1 MADSAAAP
9 RPQSASLDIDDD
21 LSDAAESPRN
31 DACINWPSRRRRRRS
46 PRPAPTAVLVRTAL
60 GTVAAAAAG
69 LGHAS
74 FKRSDLYGVADRARW
89 RSCAGYDERDFAAV
103 AAATVGFPAAWFCF
117 AGAGSAAA
125 RIGSL
130 PLLMVLA
137 AGALATSA
145 LAYRDASAI
154 LRCSVLWCDAAAD
167 DEASNYATTVALM
180 LLIGGFSA
188 FLLFAG
194 LALRVARRRSTPST
208 TLTEPL
214 LDETEAGPPEP
225 LPATATYPVAWTA
238 ALLVALALLLLLT
251 AVLPNSWQGFTATGI
266 AKYRRTAPGSMV
278 DQWTRAA
285 PEGRKAWFRTGFF
298 EVSQKLTLKVY
309 PDVALYYAFL
319 MVLALVACAGRVSP
333 RVGRLLRRRLR
344 TGSVGEG
351 VALGLFSLLLV
362 AFGRYAF
369 VDHQYA
375 SDPSKSRW
383 EVLARGA
390 GQCANLGLALLLLP
404 VARRSMI
411 AEAFGLAWE
420 QLLWA
425 HIWVGYATLLLFVV
439 HALCWYKV
447 YTSLH
452 IFPEDV
458 LEVPMYYPTNGRPKS
473 AGRCSD
479 DWTVPLATITTVL
492 ALLFL
497 GVLSHHQVRRN
508 HFEVFYYTHHFFIAV
523 YAVAL
528 WHAASCWYLVIGS
541 LVHAFA
547 DRMVRLS
554 EAGRRWRVVRLE
566 PCFDGVVHLELA
578 LLDSA
583 FAFEAG
589 QYCFLKV
596 GCISDLE
603 WHPFTLSGAPSD
615 RRIHFDIKAMGSEGT
630 FVARLRRLAEDR
642 VDAATLDVAI
652 EGPYGCAPTYAHY
665 DSVLLV
671 AGGIGVTPCHAMFRE
686 LYIRA
691 AAGHDGPETV
701 TLLWVARYR
710 RCFELYGA
718 TLRAAANDDAFR
730 LALYV
735 DGEKPRDSWGEA
747 DVYQGIPFTH
757 GRPDVSRAVADLA
770 ACSSP
775 YVFVCGPP
783 GLSAACAAAALE
795 HDVAFHSEV
804 FAF

>member
-1 MADSAAAP
+1 M
-9 RPQSASLDIDDD
+9 
-21 LSDAAESPRN
+21 
-31 DACINWPSRRRRRRS
+31 
-46 PRPAPTAVLVRTAL
+46 
-60 GTVAAAAAG
+60 
-69 LGHAS
+69 
-74 FKRSDLYGVADRARW
+74 
-89 RSCAGYDERDFAAV
+89 
-103 AAATVGFPAAWFCF
+103 
-117 AGAGSAAA
+117 
-125 RIGSL
+125 
-130 PLLMVLA
+130 
-137 AGALATSA
+137 
-145 LAYRDASAI
+145 
-154 LRCSVLWCDAAAD
+154 
-167 DEASNYATTVALM
+167 
-180 LLIGGFSA
+180 
-188 FLLFAG
+188 
-194 LALRVARRRSTPST
+194 
-208 TLTEPL
+208 
-214 LDETEAGPPEP
+214 
-225 LPATATYPVAWTA
+225 
-238 ALLVALALLLLLT
+238 
-251 AVLPNSWQGFTATGI
+251 
-266 AKYRRTAPGSMV
+266 
-278 DQWTRAA
+278 
-285 PEGRKAWFRTGFF
+285 
-298 EVSQKLTLKVY
+298 
-309 PDVALYYAFL
+309 
-319 MVLALVACAGRVSP
+319 
-333 RVGRLLRRRLR
+333 
-344 TGSVGEG
+344 
-351 VALGLFSLLLV
+351 
-362 AFGRYAF
+362 
-369 VDHQYA
+369 
-375 SDPSKSRW
+375 
-383 EVLARGA
+383 
-390 GQCANLGLALLLLP
+390 
-404 VARRSMI
+404 
-411 AEAFGLAWE
+411 
-420 QLLWA
+420 
-425 HIWVGYATLLLFVV
+425 
-439 HALCWYKV
+439 
-447 YTSLH
+447 
-452 IFPEDV
+452 
-458 LEVPMYYPTNGRPKS
+458 
-473 AGRCSD
+473 
-479 DWTVPLATITTVL
+479 
-492 ALLFL
+492 
-497 GVLSHHQVRRN
+497 
-508 HFEVFYYTHHFFIAV
+508 
-523 YAVAL
+523 
-528 WHAASCWYLVIGS
+528 
-541 LVHAFA
+541 HAFA

-578 LLDSA
+578 LLDGA

-589 QYCFLKV
+589 QYCFVRV

-630 FVARLRRLAEDR
+630 FAARLRRLAEDR